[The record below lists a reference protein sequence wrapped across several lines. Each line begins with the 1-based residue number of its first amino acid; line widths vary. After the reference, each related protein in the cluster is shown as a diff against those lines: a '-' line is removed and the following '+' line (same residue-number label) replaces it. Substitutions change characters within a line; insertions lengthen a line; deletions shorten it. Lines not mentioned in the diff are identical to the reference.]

1 MQIGR
6 LKIYD
11 IDYKI
16 NFIFI
21 PINFILKRFNYIIS
35 FSFQYWF
42 DKKNLTS
49 NIYSGKLSIKKLEN
63 NKEIYRKIL
72 KEYIIYK
79 KTYGLSNCKEQ

>member
-16 NFIFI
+16 NLIFT

-63 NKEIYRKIL
+63 SKEIYRKIL
-72 KEYIIYK
+72 KEYIIYQKIYGTFNSK
-79 KTYGLSNCKEQ
+79 K

>member
-16 NFIFI
+16 DLIFT

-42 DKKNLTS
+42 DKENFTS

-63 NKEIYRKIL
+63 SKEIYRKIL

-79 KTYGLSNCKEQ
+79 KIYGVFNSKK

>member
-16 NFIFI
+16 NLIFT

-35 FSFQYWF
+35 FSFKYWF
-42 DKKNLTS
+42 DKENFTS
-49 NIYSGKLSIKKLEN
+49 NIYSGKLSIKKLEDS
-63 NKEIYRKIL
+63 KGIYRKIL
-72 KEYIIYK
+72 MEYIIYQK
-79 KTYGLSNCKEQ
+79 IYGISNR

>member
-16 NFIFI
+16 NLIFI

-35 FSFQYWF
+35 FSFQYLF

-49 NIYSGKLSIKKLEN
+49 NIYSVKLSIKKLEN
-63 NKEIYRKIL
+63 SQKIYRKIL
-72 KEYIIYK
+72 KEYIIYQK
-79 KTYGLSNCKEQ
+79 FYGILNN

>member
-16 NFIFI
+16 NLIFI

-35 FSFQYWF
+35 FSFQYLF

-49 NIYSGKLSIKKLEN
+49 NIYSVKLSIKKLEN
-63 NKEIYRKIL
+63 SQKIYRKIL
-72 KEYIIYK
+72 KEYIIYQK
-79 KTYGLSNCKEQ
+79 FYGIPNN